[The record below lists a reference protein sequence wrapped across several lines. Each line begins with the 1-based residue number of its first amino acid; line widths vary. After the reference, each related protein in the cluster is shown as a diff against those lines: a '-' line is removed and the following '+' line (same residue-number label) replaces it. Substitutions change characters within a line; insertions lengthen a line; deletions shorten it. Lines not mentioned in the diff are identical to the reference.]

1 MDLVRDVLDARLVDR
16 RGRSLGRVDGILL
29 DVRDGRPPRFVAMEV
44 GLVTAARRIH
54 PRLARWVRA
63 FAIKV
68 LPVPVRPT
76 RYSPRLC
83 RDIGVDVKLDVDA
96 QSDARLL
103 RLEKWLRRHVVERI
117 PGAGE

>member
-1 MDLVRDVLDARLVDR
+1 
-16 RGRSLGRVDGILL
+16 
-29 DVRDGRPPRFVAMEV
+29 
-44 GLVTAARRIH
+44 
-54 PRLARWVRA
+54 
-63 FAIKV
+63 V

-96 QSDARLL
+96 QSDPRLL